1 MTGYL
6 SQHSV
11 VLLFDPYTEF
21 DSLLPFFTFY
31 LFVIFTLLLLATVLE
46 NLKIFWGDNRPD
58 LTSDSEIIHLV
69 FIDYNS
75 IYILYLLL

>member
-11 VLLFDPYTEF
+11 VLLFDQYTEF

-31 LFVIFTLLLLATVLE
+31 LFVIFTLLFIPDVCSIRKLYKE
-46 NLKIFWGDNRPD
+46 N
-58 LTSDSEIIHLV
+58 V
-69 FIDYNS
+69 FFAINS
-75 IYILYLLL
+75 ILVY